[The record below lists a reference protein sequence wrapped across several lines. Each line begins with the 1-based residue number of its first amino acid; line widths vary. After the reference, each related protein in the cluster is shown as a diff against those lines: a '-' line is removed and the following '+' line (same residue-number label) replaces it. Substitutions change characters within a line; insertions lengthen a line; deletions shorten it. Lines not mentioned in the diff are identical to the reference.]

1 VATRRTTTPLTNG
14 EGLVTVPRSALFG
27 TRAARTAGN
36 ARKGSSLSLTSGRER
51 VTLPAL
57 IAGELRAQIETGILQ
72 PGDQLP
78 GHRDIAAS
86 HEVSLGSAREAISLL
101 IGDGLV
107 ETRHGRGTF
116 VAEQRDLPVRP
127 AAPVTREEVEELIE
141 ARELIGL
148 QIVAMAAERAS
159 ADHIRRLREVVARM
173 QELVSDADRYPD
185 ADVEFYLL
193 VAEAAHNRFLRQSMH
208 ELSQLIR
215 QDIELAATAGIRRFG
230 SLQYSVD
237 AHLELVDAIEEGD
250 PGEAQRVLLEILS
263 RHHEFVIA
271 LYAIGTAS
279 PRETGE

>member
-1 VATRRTTTPLTNG
+1 MLIQTR
-14 EGLVTVPRSALFG
+14 V
-27 TRAARTAGN
+27 
-36 ARKGSSLSLTSGRER
+36 
-51 VTLPAL
+51 
-57 IAGELRAQIETGILQ
+57 LQ

-78 GHRDIAAS
+78 GHRDIAAK

-116 VAEQRDLPVRP
+116 VAEESRLSVRST
-127 AAPVTREEVEELIE
+127 APVSREEVEELIE

-173 QELVSDADRYPD
+173 QEVVSDADAYPD
-185 ADVEFYLL
+185 ADVDFHLL
-193 VAEAAHNRFLRQSMH
+193 VAEAAHNRFLRQAMH
-208 ELSQLIR
+208 QLSALIR
-215 QDIELAATAGIRRFG
+215 EDIELAATAGIRRFG

-237 AHLELVDAIEEGD
+237 AHSELVDAIEGGD
-250 PGEAQRVLLEILS
+250 PEEAKRVLLEILS

-271 LYAIGTAS
+271 LYAIGTAPTRS
-279 PRETGE
+279 PRG